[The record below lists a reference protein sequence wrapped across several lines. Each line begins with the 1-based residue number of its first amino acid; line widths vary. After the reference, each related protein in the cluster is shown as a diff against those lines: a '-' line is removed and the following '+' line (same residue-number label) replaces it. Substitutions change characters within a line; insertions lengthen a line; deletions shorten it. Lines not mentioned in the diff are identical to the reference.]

1 MMTDPQPTGR
11 AMTMREIRKAL
22 GHNVGGAPTDAERMR
37 AVAGILRRAAHM
49 VNQED
54 LPQTVVDT
62 ADFCDGARWATTEMR
77 RIADQVIAED
87 PEWRPDGF
95 TELAAGLGLNSSERA
110 MLRYALDLLD
120 DRIASEPD
128 EFAAVD
134 RAAAE
139 SLRRLVGED
148 VQPEYT
154 EGFEYQVV
162 GDWGVGSADSADG
175 ARAYVAE
182 ALREFPH
189 CGARAEQRIV
199 RMWDDGSEFYGPWT
213 PVPAGD

>member
-1 MMTDPQPTGR
+1 MGEER
-11 AMTMREIRKAL
+11 
-22 GHNVGGAPTDAERMR
+22 RMR
-37 AVAGILRRAAHM
+37 AVADILRHTADLVDR
-49 VNQED
+49 ED
-54 LPQTVVDT
+54 LPQNSEDT
-62 ADFCDGARWATTEMR
+62 AVFCDGARWATYKVR
-77 RIADQVIAED
+77 QLAERVAVRD
-87 PEWRPDGF
+87 PGWRPDGF
-95 TELAAGLGLNSSERA
+95 TELAAGLGLNSAERA
-110 MLRYALDLLD
+110 MLRYALELMD